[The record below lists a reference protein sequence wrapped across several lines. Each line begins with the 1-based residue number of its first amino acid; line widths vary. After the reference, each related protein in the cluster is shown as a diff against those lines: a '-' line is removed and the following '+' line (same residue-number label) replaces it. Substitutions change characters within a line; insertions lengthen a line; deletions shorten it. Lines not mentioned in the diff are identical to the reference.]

1 MKMKSPQL
9 KSPTALLCAAG
20 RKVMMLL
27 VASIMLAGFSS
38 FSFPAGDLSS
48 NSKSTSLQADPQ
60 PGWVL
65 YASVR
70 NVDFYYRIGE
80 CTGKKVVFL
89 RFNNRNTQKVKVSWK
104 EVFNTQFEV
113 QKEGFRGTKH
123 LMLPVGETAQS
134 DCSNLKV
141 KELVVLPSHV
151 NPSYNAEIKKFHFKS
166 INVVNL

>member
-9 KSPTALLCAAG
+9 KSTSRLLSGISRKGTVLLIAL
-20 RKVMMLL
+20 M
-27 VASIMLAGFSS
+27 IQAGFSS
-38 FSFPAGDLSS
+38 FYSPLISVSS
-48 NSKSTSLQADPQ
+48 NGKANASQVDPA

-70 NVDFYYRIGE
+70 NVDFYYRIAE

-89 RFNNRNTQKVKVSWK
+89 KFNNRNTQKVKVSWK

-113 QKEGFRGTKH
+113 QKEGFRGTKQ

-141 KELVVLPSHV
+141 KELLVLPSQV
-151 NPSYNAEIKKFHFKS
+151 NPSYNADIKKFHFKNIS
-166 INVVNL
+166 VVNL

>member
-1 MKMKSPQL
+1 MKFPQL
-9 KSPTALLCAAG
+9 KSSIRLLSAVAGKGSVLLIALIMQAA
-20 RKVMMLL
+20 
-27 VASIMLAGFSS
+27 FSS
-38 FSFPAGDLSS
+38 FSSPERAIAAHGKVSPS
-48 NSKSTSLQADPQ
+48 QVDPS

-65 YASVR
+65 YASVH

-89 RFNNRNTQKVKVSWK
+89 KFNNRNTQKVKVSWK

-113 QKEGFRGTKH
+113 QKEGFRGTKQ

-141 KELVVLPSHV
+141 KELLVLPSQV
-151 NPSYNAEIKKFHFKS
+151 NPSYHADIKKFHFKNIS
-166 INVVNL
+166 VVNL

>member
-9 KSPTALLCAAG
+9 KSATRLLPAFTRKISVLLIAL
-20 RKVMMLL
+20 
-27 VASIMLAGFSS
+27 IIQAGFSS
-38 FSFPAGDLSS
+38 FYSPATGVSS
-48 NSKSTSLQADPQ
+48 NGKLTQSQTDPV
-60 PGWVL
+60 PEWVL

-89 RFNNRNTQKVKVSWK
+89 KFNNRNTQKVKVSWK

-123 LMLPVGETAQS
+123 LMLPIGETAQS
-134 DCSNLKV
+134 DCSNLRI
-141 KELVVLPSHV
+141 KELLVLPGHV
-151 NPSYNAEIKKFHFKS
+151 NPSYNADIKKFHFKNIS
-166 INVVNL
+166 VVNL